1 MAKTGA
7 CCCCNPW
14 WTTSPKCLG
23 WCGRINELPPE
34 HRSNLP
40 WHYVLLGE
48 DAVHEW
54 QGKGARLA
62 DLLDHAR
69 LRPQADHTLQMQLAW

>member
-1 MAKTGA
+1 MQRKLKAA
-7 CCCCNPW
+7 V
-14 WTTSPKCLG
+14 G

-34 HRSNLP
+34 HRSGLP

-54 QGKGARLA
+54 QGKGARLV

-69 LRPQADHTLQMQLAW
+69 LRPQADHTLQTQLAW